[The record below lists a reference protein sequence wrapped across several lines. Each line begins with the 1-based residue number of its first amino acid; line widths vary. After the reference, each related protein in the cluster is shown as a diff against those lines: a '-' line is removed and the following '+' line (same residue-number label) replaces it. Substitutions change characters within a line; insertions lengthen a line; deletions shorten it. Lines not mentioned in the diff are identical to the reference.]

1 MACKMRLLPAA
12 GLINNLGMQCPRCG
26 VATSDGQNYC
36 GGCGHQL
43 INVCSGCGTINPPFF
58 KFCGQCGRNL
68 ADVGTILLDRAGL
81 ILEADAAALD
91 ILAPQNGAVAG
102 KPFSLFVNVDDLV
115 LFYSHWNELI
125 RSARRQNLEIELN
138 PAQDAVLHVQLVL
151 RRLSGPEGEPA
162 RIRMEIGDVTDRRQ
176 IMRTLQE
183 KQDYIELIG
192 LMTDRFDPRSGG
204 DHGNTIRGVLEKIGL
219 ISEGRYAFVARLD
232 LEGKRLRT
240 EFRWHASP
248 EPEADRPTASIK
260 FQHLRSIL
268 EKLLRGS
275 PYVVDDIDALA
286 PGERKIWRTWHHQQG
301 GAVQCH
307 LIYRRKK
314 PVGVIGLA
322 RETPGRWPRDIIA
335 LVSLAG
341 RLMADMLP
349 HARSGGSIIRPA
361 AAVTRPGAGT
371 PKKQPIL
378 ETVDIDDIEIII
390 DEGEG
395 TEAAGAGQGRMQI
408 AADTKNGSGEGLR
421 VFAADDGYY
430 PLTCPECGR
439 QEAVAPLE
447 FEKMGAVL
455 RVQCPCQCSFR
466 IIREMRHT
474 FRKAVRLD
482 GLFAQDVNDLNKM
495 AVVNI
500 WGPMVV
506 TNLSKTGLNFTAEK
520 AGLLKPGDRVHLRF
534 YLDNSSKTLIKKPAQ
549 VKSVRGDT
557 VGCQFKG
564 TDRYDVT
571 LGFYF
576 L

>member
-1 MACKMRLLPAA
+1 
-12 GLINNLGMQCPRCG
+12 MQCPKCG
-26 VATSDGQNYC
+26 VATSDSQNYC
-36 GGCGHQL
+36 GGCGYQL
-43 INVCSGCGTINPPFF
+43 KNVCSGCGTINPPFF

-81 ILEADAAALD
+81 ILQADAAALD
-91 ILAPQNGAVAG
+91 ILAPPNGAVAG

-138 PAQDAVLHVQLVL
+138 PAQDTVLHVQLVM
-151 RRLSGPEGEPA
+151 RRLSGQEGEPT

-192 LMTDRFDPRSGG
+192 LMTDRFDPRNAGG
-204 DHGNTIRGVLEKIGL
+204 QGKTIGGVLEKIGL
-219 ISEGRYAFVARLD
+219 ISESHYAFVARLD
-232 LEGKRLRT
+232 LKDKRLRT
-240 EFRWHASP
+240 EFRWQASP
-248 EPEADRPTASIK
+248 EPAAETPRAAITFQQLRP
-260 FQHLRSIL
+260 IL
-268 EKLLRGS
+268 EQLLRGRA
-275 PYVVDDIDALA
+275 YIVDDIDALS
-286 PGERKIWRTWHHQQG
+286 PGERNIWRTWHHQRG

-307 LIYRRKK
+307 LIYRQKK
-314 PVGVIGLA
+314 PIGVIGLA
-322 RETPGRWPRDIIA
+322 RENPGPWPRDITA
-335 LVSLAG
+335 MASLAG
-341 RLMADMLP
+341 RLMADTLP
-349 HARSGGSIIRPA
+349 RARSGRSVFPPA
-361 AAVTRPGAGT
+361 AAVNRPQADPPT
-371 PKKQPIL
+371 NQPVP
-378 ETVDIDDIEIII
+378 ETIDIENIEIII
-390 DEGEG
+390 DKGDEAK
-395 TEAAGAGQGRMQI
+395 AAGDRPDRMQI
-408 AADTKNGSGEGLR
+408 TADVNSASGQDLR
-421 VFAADDGYY
+421 VFADDDGDYR
-430 PLTCPECGR
+430 LTCPQCGR
-439 QEAVAPLE
+439 QEAVAPSE

-455 RVQCPCQCSFR
+455 RVTCPCRCAFR

-482 GLFAQDVNDLNKM
+482 GLFAQDVNNLNKM
-495 AVVNI
+495 AVVNV

-549 VKSVRGDT
+549 VKSVRGDN
-557 VGCQFKG
+557 VGCQFSG